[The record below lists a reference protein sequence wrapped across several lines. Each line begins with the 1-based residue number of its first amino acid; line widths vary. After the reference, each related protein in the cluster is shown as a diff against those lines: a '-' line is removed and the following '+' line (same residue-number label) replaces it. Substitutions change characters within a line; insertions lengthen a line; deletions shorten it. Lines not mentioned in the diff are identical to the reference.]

1 MIKMKSF
8 ITISLSFIFCILLSQ
23 DTLDAVTQ
31 SITPVEITE
40 FRIGEIKSEIEK
52 DNQTIYILDS
62 LVNSNQLLTNIKIIQ
77 LEKSNIILSNIIET
91 KIITV
96 NKSIEQIKI
105 NLEQI
110 IANLE
115 NDVYNNLINSNLHF
129 DQLKIMIGS
138 LTDSLLT
145 NANSILR
152 VTQQN
157 SFNEAFLMA
166 RLELG
171 KNQQFEW
178 NDKRYSTNYP
188 EEIDT
193 PPLVREIET
202 IKLNLEEKVNQLD
215 NAINKANDKLDV
227 LDSNIEE
234 VNAERINQI
243 ITLDQEINKTISSRT
258 IYWIIAIFIILLIV
272 FLVFFFFKSKM
283 AEQRDSLSSVK
294 NTQEKLENEAILLD
308 TKLIQLLEQKLEI
321 AQLQPQ
327 ETPEVDHSLPL
338 KLAEEIHRMRKRL
351 KIMEESQGTKVLKKR
366 IESLEDKINDMGY
379 EIVNLEGQAYD
390 ERMTLN
396 VLNIVESKEFNQ
408 NEKNISRVIKPQ
420 VKFNDEIIQ
429 PGDIEVTQGIN

>member
-1 MIKMKSF
+1 MKSF

-166 RLELG
+166 RLKLG
-171 KNQQFEW
+171 PNQKFEW
-178 NDKRYSTNYP
+178 NGKIY
-188 EEIDT
+188 
-193 PPLVREIET
+193 
-202 IKLNLEEKVNQLD
+202 
-215 NAINKANDKLDV
+215 
-227 LDSNIEE
+227 
-234 VNAERINQI
+234 
-243 ITLDQEINKTISSRT
+243 KTDYDDEMLASPIV
-258 IYWIIAIFIILLIV
+258 IAIDF
-272 FLVFFFFKSKM
+272 
-283 AEQRDSLSSVK
+283 
-294 NTQEKLENEAILLD
+294 
-308 TKLIQLLEQKLEI
+308 
-321 AQLQPQ
+321 
-327 ETPEVDHSLPL
+327 
-338 KLAEEIHRMRKRL
+338 
-351 KIMEESQGTKVLKKR
+351 
-366 IESLEDKINDMGY
+366 
-379 EIVNLEGQAYD
+379 
-390 ERMTLN
+390 
-396 VLNIVESKEFNQ
+396 
-408 NEKNISRVIKPQ
+408 
-420 VKFNDEIIQ
+420 
-429 PGDIEVTQGIN
+429 

>member
-1 MIKMKSF
+1 
-8 ITISLSFIFCILLSQ
+8 
-23 DTLDAVTQ
+23 
-31 SITPVEITE
+31 
-40 FRIGEIKSEIEK
+40 
-52 DNQTIYILDS
+52 
-62 LVNSNQLLTNIKIIQ
+62 
-77 LEKSNIILSNIIET
+77 
-91 KIITV
+91 
-96 NKSIEQIKI
+96 
-105 NLEQI
+105 
-110 IANLE
+110 
-115 NDVYNNLINSNLHF
+115 
-129 DQLKIMIGS
+129 MIGS